1 MIEYSVI
8 SDAIKILKEEL
19 IDDPQELTFDLIER
33 ALVEAIRENDPGFD
47 YVLFLND
54 CEATIGQGVE

>member
-8 SDAIKILKEEL
+8 ADAIKMLKEEL
-19 IDDPQELTFDLIER
+19 LDEPQELTFDLVEQ
-33 ALVEAIRENDPGFD
+33 ALVEAIKEVDPNFD

-54 CEATIGQGVE
+54 CEATIGQGE